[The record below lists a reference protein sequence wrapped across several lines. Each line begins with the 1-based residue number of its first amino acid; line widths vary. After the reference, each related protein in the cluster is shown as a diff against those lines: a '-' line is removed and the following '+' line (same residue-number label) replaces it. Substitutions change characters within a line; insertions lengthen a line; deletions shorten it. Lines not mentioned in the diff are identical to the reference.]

1 MFETIW
7 SKKEYVDRDNQEA
20 LNMIA
25 AEEATCSDF
34 PISCQQRYGA
44 WGIWFIDEEDY
55 LLINP
60 LDLVNSIY
68 EDDVYYMLE
77 ESCSNETPQ
86 TEGHYVV
93 AVYKWLHCFSW
104 RILHSQSNSMRQF
117 QFTYKDY
124 IGKIKQCVQKL
135 YDVLVTG
142 EEVVYQTIDANI
154 ENIEICIKQLDRSEV
169 APSNYRLMANSIS
182 PETFIFQ
189 PLKGDWIEHYEIG
202 IGDRSY
208 KTWLTHWD
216 NDMELIRHQ
225 FEAYVFNKKATI
237 ELNFDGTP
245 TILKFSHHTILNEHI
260 DTGDGYRYTYKDY
273 ILVEI
278 IPNGSAFMPIIKGYC
293 EEKATIR
300 TLYEG
305 LLYMA
310 SIHPEDGKENPE
322 DNIPSK
328 LTAYN
333 RYKSPIIESFLKGNV
348 PEPNTYRSRQIH
360 INEILRIEP
369 DVNSYI
375 WDKEGAGG
383 SVNCYD
389 DKDGNPIEMEE
400 FDKWAYEIEAIVI
413 ASETGEPYEKDWDD
427 YHRRGLALA
436 HKLRE
441 RLPMSTDLWYAAPYE
456 DKSGTI
462 KHPILILLEMNR
474 STSYITK
481 AKEYCDLLQEFS
493 EGNNEYDRLF
503 DVLDCLKLD
512 SNYTLALH
520 LANDNNGIGDVSWFY
535 CYEGDNDIYRDRFNN
550 PDRDIDDVFFQCFGN
565 LSEFEIFNQLS
576 VEKSEMGAWQAFLLS
591 ISLSQLPCCWHG
603 AYRKKKLIF
612 TNEGKIWKELS
623 ALNNLG
629 RHKEVDFT
637 IPEEDL
643 IPEVWLEANMAYV
656 RYCYFNMWKGI
667 VRETTALQFDQNR
680 VINFKIVKSETLW
693 KYNCGLK
700 L

>member
-1 MFETIW
+1 MFELIW
-7 SKKEYVDRDNQEA
+7 TKKEVVDKNNQEVR
-20 LNMIA
+20 NKIA
-25 AEEATCSDF
+25 AEEATCIDF
-34 PISCQQRYGA
+34 PILSLERFGVF
-44 WGIWFIDEEDY
+44 GIWFEEDQDYY
-55 LLINP
+55 LVNP
-60 LDLVNSIY
+60 LELVNSIY
-68 EDDVYYMLE
+68 NDDVYLMLDFYDNSKE
-77 ESCSNETPQ
+77 KPDGYFEVEV
-86 TEGHYVV
+86 E
-93 AVYKWLHCFSW
+93 KWNHCYSW
-104 RILHSQSNSMRQF
+104 RITHTNSQRMRQM

-124 IGKIKQCVQKL
+124 IEKIKTCIYDL
-135 YDVLVTG
+135 YDAWAGG
-142 EEVVYQTIDANI
+142 EPVAYKEIDVELEGI
-154 ENIEICIKQLDRSEV
+154 EMCKKQLEISGV
-169 APSNYRLMANSIS
+169 TPSHYQLATDSIRFES
-182 PETFIFQ
+182 FIFQ
-189 PLKGDWIEHYEIG
+189 PLNDDWIEHYEIG

-216 NDMELIRHQ
+216 NNMEFIRHQ
-225 FEAYVFNKKATI
+225 LENYIYERKAEI
-237 ELNFDGTP
+237 KLSFDTSN
-245 TILKFSHHTILNEHI
+245 TLLRLSHQRIMDRI
-260 DTGDGYRYTYKDY
+260 KDTGDGYSYRYKEC

-278 IPNGSAFMPIIKGYC
+278 VPNEYVHKPIIKGYC
-293 EEKATIR
+293 EEKETIR
-300 TLYEG
+300 TFYEG

-310 SIHPEDGKENPE
+310 SIHPVDGNENPT
-322 DNIPSK
+322 DDIPSK

-333 RYKSPIIESFLKGNV
+333 RYKSPIIESFIKGEV
-348 PEPNTYRSRQIH
+348 PELNTYRNRQIH
-360 INEILRIEP
+360 IDEILKIDP
-369 DVNSYI
+369 GVISYI
-375 WDKEGAGG
+375 WDKEGAGS
-383 SVNCYD
+383 SVNSYD

-413 ASETGEPYEKDWDD
+413 ASENGEPYEKDWED
-427 YHRRGLALA
+427 YHRRGIALA

-462 KHPILILLEMNR
+462 KHPILIIEEMNR
-474 STSYITK
+474 SASYITK
-481 AKEYCDLLQEFS
+481 AKEYCDLLQEFA

-503 DVLDCLKLD
+503 VVLDCLKLD

-520 LANDNNGIGDVSWFY
+520 LANDNIGIGDVSWFY

-603 AYRKKKLIF
+603 AYRKKELIF

-623 ALNNLG
+623 AIKNLG

-637 IPEEDL
+637 FTEEDI
-643 IPEVWLEANMAYV
+643 IPKVWLEANMAYV